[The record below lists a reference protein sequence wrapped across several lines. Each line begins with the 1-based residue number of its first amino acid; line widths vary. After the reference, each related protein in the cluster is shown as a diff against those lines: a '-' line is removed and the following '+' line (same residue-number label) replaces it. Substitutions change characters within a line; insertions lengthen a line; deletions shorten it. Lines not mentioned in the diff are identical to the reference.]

1 VTEQSSS
8 SPLRLH
14 LGGVALR
21 GGWTIVNVQPGPGVD
36 HVGSCTD
43 LSMFAAAS
51 CAEVYASHVL
61 EHLGYDAELPQAL
74 REIHRV
80 LAPGGRLMFSV
91 PDLDILCRLFVAPGR
106 SLAEKT
112 LLMRM
117 MFGGRIDAHDV
128 HYSGLTW
135 DFMQFYCERPAFG
148 RPAASRTSACSRM
161 PAGALRRRAK
171 RRSVEVTRSV
181 RRSDCDL

>member
-1 VTEQSSS
+1 VTDGIASAG
-8 SPLRLH
+8 LRLH
-14 LGGVALR
+14 LGGAAVR
-21 GGWTIVNVQPGPGVD
+21 EGWTIVNIQPGPGVD

-43 LSMFAAAS
+43 LSVFGDAS

-61 EHLGYDAELPQAL
+61 EHLGYDSELPQAL
-74 REIHRV
+74 REIRRV
-80 LAPGGRLMFSV
+80 LVPGGRLMFSV

-106 SLAEKT
+106 TPTEKM

-135 DFMQFYCERPAFG
+135 DLMQIYLHQAGFRTARRVADFG
-148 RPAASRTSACSRM
+148 LFDDASKVRF
-161 PAGALRRRAK
+161 AGELISLSGEAWK
-171 RRSVEVTRSV
+171 
-181 RRSDCDL
+181 